1 MLPLW
6 KDMLVDR
13 RKAYDRR
20 LQLSLL
26 TSSFVTM
33 LRNLLVTLN
42 LSQRE
47 TPACFSQEDTSRLL
61 RLMQSVYDF
70 FASGRPHTCTIERNA
85 FMKQALDD
93 LEVLAVEHLVGLLL
107 EVEEG
112 RVTVAHCL
120 RTTAECSSLLQVAV
134 AGLSMQTDT
143 RAEGQLFEETHTHH
157 CWGDVALHV
166 KRTPAVD
173 KLWQYF
179 FAKLR
184 WRLAMRLGLWSV
196 DQCGCNSTEAGP
208 CTSRVTKLL
217 HMLDGEGTMTS
228 NDVYC

>member
-1 MLPLW
+1 MLSLW
-6 KDMLVDR
+6 KDMLVDG

-20 LQLSLL
+20 LQLSML

-33 LRNLLVTLN
+33 LRNLLATLSI
-42 LSQRE
+42 SQRG
-47 TPACFSQEDTSRLL
+47 TPTCFSQDTSRLL
-61 RLMQSVYDF
+61 RLMQSIYDF
-70 FASGRPHTCTIERNA
+70 FASGRPHTCTKERNA
-85 FMKQALDD
+85 FMKQALDE
-93 LEVLAVEHLVGLLL
+93 LEVLAVEYLVGLLL

-134 AGLSMQTDT
+134 AGLLMQTDT
-143 RAEGQLFEETHTHH
+143 HAKGQLFEETHTCH
-157 CWGDVALHV
+157 CWGDITLHI

-173 KLWQYF
+173 TLWQYF

-196 DQCGCNSTEAGP
+196 GQCGCNSREAGP
-208 CTSRVTKLL
+208 CTSIVTKLL
-217 HMLDGEGTMTS
+217 HILEGEGTMTS